1 MARSDQTDKSLGAGY
16 MSRDDPVLDQP
27 AVNAFVTDLIANSA
41 SEANLSAFLRQNI
54 DKVFY
59 DAARQV
65 WVVNP

>member
-1 MARSDQTDKSLGAGY
+1 